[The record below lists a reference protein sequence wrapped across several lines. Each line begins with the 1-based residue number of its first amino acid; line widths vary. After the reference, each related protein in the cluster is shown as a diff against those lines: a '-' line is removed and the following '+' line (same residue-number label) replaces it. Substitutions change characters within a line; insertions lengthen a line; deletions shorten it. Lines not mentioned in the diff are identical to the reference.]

1 MKEIKI
7 TFYGKL
13 TELVGKD
20 QEIVQT
26 DASTIADLTQFLR
39 QRYPVLDGLS
49 MKMAQNNVIETSQSL
64 LTSSSIDIFPPF
76 FGG

>member
-76 FGG
+76 SGG